1 MRHRAS
7 LFAARLLWVFPAL
20 LFLLAANQAIVTM
33 NLRETVRTGA
43 VVRAEAVAFSTT
55 DRADIT
61 MASVHLRVPGTGG
74 SYTEHVLPL
83 PITFV
88 RSLEGSDSLDVFV
101 SGRSELSPE
110 VVIAAIGRA
119 QWRLA
124 GINGGI
130 ALFGCLLLSWGVYAW
145 NRYLRKKGD
154 PAEVAELPR

>member
-1 MRHRAS
+1 MGVSRS
-7 LFAARLLWVFPAL
+7 AL
-20 LFLLAANQAIVTM
+20 LLAINQAVVTM
-33 NLRETVRTGA
+33 NLRETVRTGT
-43 VVRAEAVAFSTT
+43 VVRADVVAFSTT

-61 MASVHLRVPGTGG
+61 MASAHLRVPGADG

-88 RSLEGSDSLDVFV
+88 RSLEGSDSLDVFL
-101 SGRSELSPE
+101 SGDPSQE

-130 ALFGCLLLSWGVYAW
+130 ALFGCILLSWGVYAW
-145 NRYLRKKGD
+145 NRYLHKKGD
-154 PAEVAELPR
+154 PAEAVGLPG

>member
-7 LFAARLLWVFPAL
+7 LLVARLLWVFPGL
-20 LFLLAANQAIVTM
+20 LFLLAVNQAVVTM

-43 VVRAEAVAFSTT
+43 VVKADVAAFSTA

-61 MASVHLRVPGTGG
+61 MASVRLRVPEADG
-74 SYTEHVLPL
+74 SHTEHVLPL

-88 RSLEGSDSLDVFV
+88 RSLEGSDSLDVFL
-101 SGRSELSPE
+101 SGGQSQE

-130 ALFGCLLLSWGVYAW
+130 ALFGCILLSWGVYAW
-145 NRYLRKKGD
+145 NRYLRRKGD
-154 PAEVAELPR
+154 PAEVAGLPR

>member
-7 LFAARLLWVFPAL
+7 LLVARLLWVFPGL
-20 LFLLAANQAIVTM
+20 LFLLAINQAIVTM
-33 NLRETVRTGA
+33 NLRETVRAGA
-43 VVRAEAVAFSTT
+43 VVRAEVVAFSTT

-61 MASVHLRVPGTGG
+61 MASVHLRLPGTDG
-74 SYTEHVLPL
+74 SHTEHVLPL

-88 RSLEGSDSLDVFV
+88 RSLEGNDSLDVFLPGNP
-101 SGRSELSPE
+101 SQE

-130 ALFGCLLLSWGVYAW
+130 ALFGCILLSWGVYAW
-145 NRYLRKKGD
+145 NRYLHRKGD
-154 PAEVAELPR
+154 PAEVAGLPG